1 MLTEEQLAI
10 QDMARRF
17 AQEHIKPF
25 AAQWDEKEQYPKETI
40 AAMGQLG
47 LLGMVVPPEWGGA
60 GTDYVSYVLAIEEI
74 AAGDGACSTIMSVN
88 NNRKNNF

>member
-47 LLGMVVPPEWGGA
+47 LLGMVVPPE
-60 GTDYVSYVLAIEEI
+60 
-74 AAGDGACSTIMSVN
+74 
-88 NNRKNNF
+88 